1 VRDSSIQSQRN
12 PPPQKREESVVFG
25 SFPFHGDEEQ
35 LVRSLRD
42 RHPAAAVHFYARF
55 SGHVRNLLFR
65 MLGPDS
71 ELDDTLHDTF
81 VRALESIETLRD
93 PKALRAWTLGV
104 AVHAAR
110 IELQRRRRRRWLS
123 LFAPADLPE
132 RPATGSAPEAIEA
145 LRAVSR
151 VLDGLPTDER
161 IAVVLRLAERMTMPE
176 AAAACGVSL
185 STFKRRFARGEQL
198 FRELTAGEPALKD
211 WWEGEPD
218 AD

>member
-1 VRDSSIQSQRN
+1 
-12 PPPQKREESVVFG
+12 VFG
-25 SFPFHGDEEQ
+25 SFPFNGDEEQ

-42 RHPAAAVHFYARF
+42 RQAAATVHYYSRF
-55 SGHVRNLLFR
+55 SAHVRNLLFR

-104 AVHAAR
+104 AVYTAR
-110 IELQRRRRRRWLS
+110 IELQRRRRKRWLS

-132 RPATGSAPEAIEA
+132 RAASEVAPETVEA
-145 LRAVSR
+145 LRSVSR
-151 VLDGLPTDER
+151 ILDRLPTDER

-176 AAAACGVSL
+176 AAAACRVSI
-185 STFKRRFARGEQL
+185 STFKRRFARGEKL
-198 FRELTAGEPALKD
+198 FRELAAAEPVLKD
-211 WWEGEPD
+211 WWQGGPD
-218 AD
+218 AL

>member
-1 VRDSSIQSQRN
+1 
-12 PPPQKREESVVFG
+12 VVFG

-42 RHPAAAVHFYARF
+42 RHPAATVHFYARF

-81 VRALESIETLRD
+81 VRALDSIETLRD
-93 PKALRAWTLGV
+93 PKALRSWTLGV
-104 AVHAAR
+104 AVHTAR

-132 RPATGSAPEAIEA
+132 RPASAAAPEVVEA
-145 LRAVSR
+145 LRSVSR
-151 VLDGLPTDER
+151 VLDRLPTDER

-176 AAAACGVSL
+176 AAAACGVSV
-185 STFKRRFARGEQL
+185 STFKRRFARGEKL
-198 FRELTAGEPALKD
+198 FREHASGEPALHD
-211 WWEGEPD
+211 WWQGGSD
-218 AD
+218 AL